1 MEDLTRLLVAAQ
13 DGDRGALEAAVRAGR
28 ADLRVAMAAE
38 TA

>member
-28 ADLRVAMAAE
+28 ADMAAE